1 MLYLTCVILLIALI
15 YYLLI
20 KKESIFAP
28 IPMFSLVWVL
38 IILFYK
44 SGYVELYP
52 LDFRLELVV
61 FIGTV
66 GFLLGG
72 QKYSLRF
79 RLHRKIDK
87 TAYSYDLRSN
97 IAVVLSIICI
107 VIQAYRGM
115 TSINLL
121 RSGFSFEQITRN
133 QWYFQGNGSFSTFLS
148 VFFIAPF
155 TYAII
160 PIGAYHLVKNNGDKR
175 VVACSI
181 ILALLTTIQ
190 HGGRASL
197 LYFIVY
203 VFAYRSVL
211 GKKTGLKLKTKIGI
225 VAISVALLV
234 VVDKLSQS
242 RGTTS
247 YVDSIY
253 IYVCG
258 CLPNLNQRLFTGTT
272 VPLTFGG
279 ASLYGYIAPIFY
291 LLKGIGIPYPQFFSK
306 LTDIVNVENVIKI
319 GPAKSYNAFVSIYY
333 YLFLDGRELFAFIG
347 AFLISLIASSQYRK
361 AKETLNERNV
371 IFYGLM
377 LHQVMFSMIRVS
389 FSTYS
394 FALSFIYVL
403 LLYRILYKEEPH
415 ARTI

>member
-133 QWYFQGNGSFSTFLS
+133 QWYFQGSGSFSTFLS

-160 PIGAYHLVKNNGDKR
+160 PIGAYHLIKKNGDKR
-175 VVACSI
+175 IVVCSI
-181 ILALLTTIQ
+181 ILAFLTTIQ
-190 HGGRASL
+190 HGGRASILYLL
-197 LYFIVY
+197 LYIFT
-203 VFAYRSVL
+203 YRSLL
-211 GKKTGLKLKTKIGI
+211 GKKTGLKFQTKVGI
-225 VAISVALLV
+225 AVTTIALLIV
-234 VVDKLSQS
+234 VSNLTKS
-242 RGTTS
+242 RGTTNFL
-247 YVDSIY
+247 DSIY

-258 CLPNLNQRLFTGTT
+258 CLPNMNQRVFTNTSI
-272 VPLTFGG
+272 PLTFGG
-279 ASLYGYIAPIFY
+279 ASLYGFIAPVFY
-291 LLKGIGIPYPQFFSK
+291 LLKGIGIPYPQFFER
-306 LTDIVNVENVIKI
+306 LTDIVNVENVIRI
-319 GPAKSYNAFVSIYY
+319 GPTQNYNAFVSLYY
-333 YLFLDGRELFAFIG
+333 HLFIDGREIFVVFGTL
-347 AFLISLIASSQYRK
+347 LISIMANTQYRK
-361 AKETLNERNV
+361 AKDTLLERNI
-371 IFYGLM
+371 IFYGL
-377 LHQVMFSMIRVS
+377 LLSQVVFSMIRIS
-389 FSTYS
+389 FSIYPY
-394 FALSFIYVL
+394 ALSFFYV
-403 LLYRILYKEEPH
+403 IFLYKKIYEGE
-415 ARTI
+415 